1 MSELSYD
8 AMLQQQSY
16 ALENLWCCARYLRCT
31 PVIGHWAALLLFVKA
46 NHLSSWELIATVEES
61 F

>member
-46 NHLSSWELIATVEES
+46 NHFGVRLGDIQPLCD
-61 F
+61 